1 MWLIAALIDAPSLV
15 DFNFVAAT
23 CRRCVHTLRQGCLRL
38 FCRCDMSHEF
48 KPVWIRATDRSDKIL
63 SQRQWF
69 SHDTRRFVT
78 ATCRGGVSQ
87 RFVASFVSAFN
98 NDRATTTRHNYSK
111 WRRPGNWKTKAS
123 VFDIYIFQTQTPSF
137 EKLGT
142 KFIVKTMFC
151 GLELFCCFNGGFP

>member
-1 MWLIAALIDAPSLV
+1 MLPHWLISILSQRLVADACTRYDKAACAYFVAAICRTNSNQFEFVRQIAATMIFTCRTRP
-15 DFNFVAAT
+15 FVAAT
-23 CRRCVHTLRQGCLRL
+23 CRG
-38 FCRCDMSHEF
+38 D
-48 KPVWIRATDRSDKIL
+48 
-63 SQRQWF
+63 
-69 SHDTRRFVT
+69 
-78 ATCRGGVSQ
+78 VSQ

-111 WRRPGNWKTKAS
+111 WRRPGNLKTKAS

-151 GLELFCCFNGGFP
+151 GLELFSCFNGGFP

>member
-1 MWLIAALIDAPSLV
+1 MRTHATTRLLALILSLRY
-15 DFNFVAAT
+15 VARIQT
-23 CRRCVHTLRQGCLRL
+23 SLNS
-38 FCRCDMSHEF
+38 CD
-48 KPVWIRATDRSDKIL
+48 R
-63 SQRQWF
+63 SQRQNF
-69 SHDTRRFVT
+69 DVATMIFTCDTRRFVT
-78 ATCRGGVSQ
+78 GGVSQ

-111 WRRPGNWKTKAS
+111 WRRPGNLKTKAS

-151 GLELFCCFNGGFP
+151 GLELFSCFNGGFP